1 MNHTLTL
8 SILLLSSACVLEPQ
22 QLDFTILRQGDPAA
36 LVATDVAKGKTY
48 PVALSA
54 GEMLLNEVRVDG
66 FDRSFGPG
74 EFVFVSAFA
83 QKSFDFIGQDKL
95 QSERLDITD
104 FFMSRLDAID
114 ATVSFAESTLTL
126 TGVVTLTSGAQVNLT
141 VDIDDSPR
149 VSSEIFAGVTAGDL
163 PGLFV
168 GQISFDL
175 TTLLDD
181 VDFDSLAGAGDIVIN
196 KGSGDPAIDAALATI
211 QENLFGAFSPLDL

>member
-22 QLDFTILRQGDPAA
+22 QLDFTILRQGAPSA
-36 LVATDVAKGKTY
+36 LVATDTAKGKTY
-48 PVALSA
+48 PVTLSA
-54 GEMLLNEVRVDG
+54 GEMLLDEVRIDG
-66 FDRSFGPG
+66 FDRSPPG
-74 EFVFVSAFA
+74 EFTFVTAFA
-83 QKSFDFIGQDKL
+83 QNNFDFVAQDKL
-95 QSERLDITD
+95 QSKQLDITR
-104 FFMSRLDAID
+104 FFMDRLDAID

-149 VSSEIFAGVTAGDL
+149 VGSEIFAGVTAGNR

-168 GQISFDL
+168 GQISFVL

-181 VDFDSLAGAGDIVIN
+181 VDFDSLGAAGDIVIN
-196 KGSGDPAIDAALATI
+196 KGSGDPAIDDALATI
-211 QENLFGAFSPLDL
+211 QENLFGAFSPLEL